1 MVEMIEGENSS
12 YCEMS
17 CYEYVAVDL
26 SERRCRRVCVC
37 NYRVSRLC
45 GEGSLVKVK
54 KASERCSF

>member
-26 SERRCRRVCVC
+26 SERRCRRVCVR
-37 NYRVSRLC
+37 NYRVS
-45 GEGSLVKVK
+45 SLVKVK